1 MSVTYVVDP
10 GPRMRFGAATISGLE
25 RLDPGYVER
34 RFQWRAGEAYD
45 KCYHKACDDLANVS
59 EPELDKLSDAAAH
72 AVLHFGTELPVPVVT
87 AFRSGAGR
95 GASAVPLESLPF
107 RGEGQYQN

>member
-1 MSVTYVVDP
+1 MEAPFELLSGIPAGGLFTGAEGLKTEDEAAA
-10 GPRMRFGAATISGLE
+10 FGGT
-25 RLDPGYVER
+25 
-34 RFQWRAGEAYD
+34 AGEAYD